1 MNAFLRSPNK
11 SIPFTRLEK
20 QILPPYLI
28 FKLGKKALM
37 QSTPLVE
44 SETETIIN
52 DHREWWASC
61 RSDAFGD
68 KLLSRR
74 PVAIR
79 TTGRDTS
86 KRAMR
91 AMRVKASIGG
101 GGGGVARFKGTLV
114 RNQLLTEMIEKKVI
128 EAKEACKGDATSVAC
143 KVAWDEVEEV
153 SQAKADFRLRLE
165 KQDPLEY
172 YCQDNPET
180 DECRIYED

>member
-1 MNAFLRSPNK
+1 MTTESGGRRAGAGRAVLLWIRTALFAREEK
-11 SIPFTRLEK
+11 KEK
-20 QILPPYLI
+20 QMASLSLILSSSNFSL
-28 FKLGKKALM
+28 
-37 QSTPLVE
+37 
-44 SETETIIN
+44 
-52 DHREWWASC
+52 

-68 KLLSRR
+68 KLLSIR

-86 KRAMR
+86 KRAMK
-91 AMRVKASIGG
+91 AMRVKASMGG

-128 EAKEACKGDATSVAC
+128 EAKEACKGDATSVEC

>member
-1 MNAFLRSPNK
+1 MRTALFAREEK
-11 SIPFTRLEK
+11 KEK
-20 QILPPYLI
+20 QMASLSLILSSSNFSL
-28 FKLGKKALM
+28 
-37 QSTPLVE
+37 
-44 SETETIIN
+44 
-52 DHREWWASC
+52 

-68 KLLSRR
+68 KLLSIR

-86 KRAMR
+86 KRAMK
-91 AMRVKASIGG
+91 AMRVKASMGG

-128 EAKEACKGDATSVAC
+128 EAKEACKGDATSVEC